1 MISGSLPTTSTYG
14 TWLENIELRS
24 IEDDSLWDTSMFTEV
39 QVKLR
44 DPRTGFDELTLKLS
58 DGSVTL
64 PSPGIIQWRAEAT
77 AMGML
82 APKTYEGIILLMG
95 SDGTFTDTVP
105 LFIGPITVIGE
116 GVTVAR

>member
-24 IEDDSLWDTSMFTEV
+24 IEDDTLWDTSMFTEV
-39 QVKLR
+39 QIKLR
-44 DPRTGFDELTLKLS
+44 DQRTGMDELILKLS
-58 DGSVTL
+58 TGEVTL

-77 AMGML
+77 AMAML
-82 APKTYEGIILLMG
+82 FPKTYECIILLMG

-105 LFIGPITVIGE
+105 IYVGPITVIGE
-116 GVTVAR
+116 GQTFR